1 MSDNNKPEK
10 TTISAPE
17 TKTEH
22 KKTPDKKSKST
33 PYSIMQIARWFIS
46 ALIIIS
52 IGGGYYLW
60 QVVYDAKDELDQN
73 VASTRTQVSSLSRA
87 LTNSESDLKAQ
98 INQLNTLQDE
108 LSKSVQALLSKSA
121 HMRKD
126 WLISE
131 AEYLVKLAVN
141 RLTLEEDIK
150 TAITALTNA
159 DARLLE
165 AGDPGLLL
173 LRQEIRNNITALKAL
188 PIIDIS
194 GMSIQIS
201 SVINLVDR
209 LPLVTTDPESLKQ
222 TQQSAAKKIT
232 EDAPINWQQV
242 TSKVVND
249 LTSLV
254 RIRKHDQ
261 VVQPLLTHEQR
272 FYLTQNLKLQL
283 EQARTALLHQ
293 QQTVF
298 RERLTKSISWIQEFF
313 DKTKTATQSSIT
325 ILSTLNKEKLTQE
338 TPDLIYTLKMFD
350 DFQANVRLRKKPA
363 PIKKQKTKSS
373 KKLKKTTTNKTLKPK
388 VVKKIQ
394 TPDKKIKTTVIK
406 PSKAKQQDKTVL
418 IQTPPKKQAIQ
429 IKVPEQTI
437 PTMQTTKPAK
447 KETSDKKSIEETKQ
461 QQIPVL
467 PAQPESKSGI
477 SL

>member
-10 TTISAPE
+10 TTISAPN
-17 TKTEH
+17 TKAEH
-22 KKTPDKKSKST
+22 KETSAEKQANK
-33 PYSIMQIARWFIS
+33 PYSIIQIARWFIS

-60 QVVYDAKDELDQN
+60 GVVYDAKDELDQN

-87 LTNSESDLKAQ
+87 LINSESDLKSQ
-98 INQLNTLQDE
+98 IRQLNTLQDE
-108 LSKSVQALLSKSA
+108 LSKSVQALLSKST

-150 TAITALTNA
+150 TAITALSNA

-201 SVINLVDR
+201 SVINQVDR
-209 LPLVTTDPESLKQ
+209 LPLITTDPESIKQ
-222 TQQSAAKKIT
+222 THQAAAQKIT

-242 TSKVVND
+242 TSKVIEDVF
-249 LTSLV
+249 SLV
-254 RIRKHDQ
+254 RITKHDQ

-293 QQTVF
+293 QQAVF
-298 RERLTKSISWIQEFF
+298 RERITKSISWIQEFF
-313 DKTKTATQSSIT
+313 DKTKTATQSTIT
-325 ILSTLNKEKLTQE
+325 ILSKLNTEKLTQE

-350 DFQANVRLRKKPA
+350 DFQADIRLKKKPVS
-363 PIKKQKTKSS
+363 IKKQAIKPKII
-373 KKLKKTTTNKTLKPK
+373 KKIPTSDKKTTITK
-388 VVKKIQ
+388 V
-394 TPDKKIKTTVIK
+394 K
-406 PSKAKQQDKTVL
+406 PSAPKIAPAKQQDKPSVIKTS
-418 IQTPPKKQAIQ
+418 PPKPKLQTKIPVQQSPTIQ
-429 IKVPEQTI
+429 I
-437 PTMQTTKPAK
+437 TKPVQ
-447 KETSDKKSIEETKQ
+447 KETSDKNSIDENKKPQ
-461 QQIPVL
+461 MPVL
-467 PAQPESKSGI
+467 PPQTKPESESKTESNTGI